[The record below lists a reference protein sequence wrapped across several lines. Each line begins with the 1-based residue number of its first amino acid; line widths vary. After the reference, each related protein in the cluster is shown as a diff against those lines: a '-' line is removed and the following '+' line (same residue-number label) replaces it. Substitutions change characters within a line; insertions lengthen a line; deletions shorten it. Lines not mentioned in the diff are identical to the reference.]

1 MSDDTDGGFLVL
13 EDVRTSIGG
22 HVVLDG
28 LTLHVRRGETFVLL
42 GRSGAG
48 KSVTLKH
55 LVGLLRPGAGQ
66 VRVDGQ
72 DLASLAPRELRALR
86 RRFGYVF
93 QSAALLNWMSVEEN
107 LTLPLRE
114 HTRMGR
120 EAARRR
126 ARECLAVVDLA
137 GHGEKLPDELSGGMR
152 RRAGL
157 ARALVLEPEI
167 LLYDEPTAGLD
178 PVMARTITELIVSTR
193 EKTGTTSI
201 VVTHSMPSAFRVAD
215 RMGLLHEGRVVEIGT
230 PDAFR
235 ASRHPAVVEFL
246 SGLRE

>member
-1 MSDDTDGGFLVL
+1 MSDDRFLEL
-13 EDVRTSIGG
+13 ENVRTSIGG
-22 HVVLDG
+22 RVVLDG
-28 LTLHVRRGETFVLL
+28 VTLRVRRGETFVLL

-55 LVGLLRPGAGQ
+55 LVGLMQPDAGN
-66 VRVDGQ
+66 VRVDGN
-72 DLASLAPRELRALR
+72 DLATLAARDLRELR

-93 QSAALLNWMSVEEN
+93 QSAALLNWMNVEDN
-107 LTLPLRE
+107 LALPLRE
-114 HTRMGR
+114 HSGM
-120 EAARRR
+120 ARDAIR
-126 ARECLAVVDLA
+126 ARVADCLAMVHLT
-137 GHGEKLPDELSGGMR
+137 GHGTKLPGELSGGMR

-157 ARALVLEPEI
+157 ARALALQPEI

-178 PVMARTITELIVSTR
+178 PVMAKTITELIVETR

-215 RMGLLHEGRVVEIGT
+215 RIGLLHEGRVVAEGP

-235 ASRHPAVVEFL
+235 ASEHPAVVEFL
-246 SGLRE
+246 SGLQE